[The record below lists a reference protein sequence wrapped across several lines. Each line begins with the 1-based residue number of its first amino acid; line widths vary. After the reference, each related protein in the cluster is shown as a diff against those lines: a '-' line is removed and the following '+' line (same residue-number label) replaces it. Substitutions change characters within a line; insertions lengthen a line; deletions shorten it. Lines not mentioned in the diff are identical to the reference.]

1 MIDDKIKT
9 GFFDIPRTNDKFH
22 QARPLEKVP
31 LKMMKDVSFP
41 LKWATFLKFNKR
53 KMLTKFNM

>member
-41 LKWATFLKFNKR
+41 LN
-53 KMLTKFNM
+53 